1 MLAIIR
7 KLENQKYLLEST
19 KFKFK
24 VWTNHKNLEYFMKVQ
39 KLNRRQAYYVLYLS
53 RFNFILKYALE
64 TKIEKVDGLGKRPD
78 QKVEVKKNNENQT
91 LIKKQWICNLVEVV
105 IKELKIEKIKIAR
118 EKDKEVARVVEKIKK
133 AGVKVLRENKQ
144 QVERDLVLKEEKV
157 YVLKDKELRVEIIW
171 LYYDMLVAEHEER
184 QKMIKLVTRN
194 CWQPGVIKDMQKY
207 IDKCNIYQKIKNCTE
222 VLVGKLI
229 VNEIPEKL
237 WVYLTVD
244 FITKLLL
251 VVEKNM
257 ILVVCDRLSKIS
269 YFMATVEGTSA
280 EGLTRL
286 FRDNM

>member
-7 KLENQKYLLEST
+7 KLENQKYLLEGT

-24 VWTNHKNLEYFMKVQ
+24 VWTNYKNLEYFMKVQ
-39 KLNRRQAYYVLYLS
+39 KLNRRQAYQVLYLS
-53 RFNFILKYALE
+53 KFNFILKYVLE
-64 TKIEKVDGLGKRPD
+64 TKIEKVDGLGRRPD
-78 QKVEVKKNNENQT
+78 WKVGVKKDNENQT

-105 IKELKIEKIKIAR
+105 IKRLEIEKIKIAR
-118 EKDKEVARVVEKIKK
+118 EKDEEVAGVVEKIKK
-133 AGVKVLRENKQ
+133 AVVKVLRGDKQ

-157 YVLKDKELRVEIIW
+157 YVPKDKELRVEIIC
-171 LYYDMLVAEHEER
+171 LYHDILAAEHEGR

-194 CWQPGVIKDMQKY
+194 CWQPEVMKDMQKY
-207 IDKCNIYQKIKNCTE
+207 IDRCNIYQRIKNCTE
-222 VLVGKLI
+222 ALVGKLI
-229 VNEIPEKL
+229 VNEIPERL
-237 WVYLTVD
+237 QMYLIVD

-251 VVEKNM
+251 VVEKNV

-269 YFMATVEGTSA
+269 YFVTTVGGTSA